1 METFELSVE
10 MIIGLRSF
18 FCCLFGTSSRTNPR
32 ISSKSCLK
40 YTIGITN
47 YTCDT
52 QFQINHQFYTCT
64 VLFLFGFFLIHT
76 LNSIPPLWPNPSPWA
91 HDLKKNLNLQY
102 LRLPTQVQAFLFKHC
117 VRGRNIFFYLF
128 LCNSWPSSIVA
139 LPFPWRSWFWSN
151 LNMDASTKLWAFS
164 TLLVLR
170 TIFSNCIPL

>member
-1 METFELSVE
+1 MLWYFIDPLHTESISPRIKPHKSFIFFIHCIPAIYTLDFKINTDIQISVVCYMETFELSVE

-64 VLFLFGFFLIHT
+64 VLFLFGFFF
-76 LNSIPPLWPNPSPWA
+76 NSYVKLDSP
-91 HDLKKNLNLQY
+91 
-102 LRLPTQVQAFLFKHC
+102 
-117 VRGRNIFFYLF
+117 
-128 LCNSWPSSIVA
+128 IVA
-139 LPFPWRSWFWSN
+139 
-151 LNMDASTKLWAFS
+151 
-164 TLLVLR
+164 
-170 TIFSNCIPL
+170 